1 MKTKQ
6 RRQKLSFDNLDEL
19 LSSSPTARRKGAQ
32 QFETPGEVAEALCL
46 PLPPRREVIADL

>member
-32 QFETPGEVAEALCL
+32 QFETPGDVAHRGKGVSPEW
-46 PLPPRREVIADL
+46 R